1 MELNNTTILGLFY
14 DKRFSFTA
22 YTLGIV
28 ATFVS
33 LYLMKAAQPALL
45 FLVPFTLVPVF
56 IISWLRGDLAAMWR
70 GDFAEVMIF
79 KVLVF

>member
-1 MELNNTTILGLFY
+1 MLFI
-14 DKRFSFTA
+14 TA

-56 IISWLRGDLAAMWR
+56 LVSWIRGDLKPMWR
-70 GDFAEVMIF
+70 GDFAEVIIINMPSFNVKLLI
-79 KVLVF
+79 LV

>member
-1 MELNNTTILGLFY
+1 MTWNRILRLFQPFY
-14 DKRFSFTA
+14 NDFPFAA

-56 IISWLRGDLAAMWR
+56 IISWLRSDLAAMWR
-70 GDFAEVMIF
+70 GDFAEVRISDL
-79 KVLVF
+79 LVS

>member
-1 MELNNTTILGLFY
+1 MLRIEDYSHCISFHILEFLYFE
-14 DKRFSFTA
+14 A

-45 FLVPFTLVPVF
+45 FLVPFTLLPVF
-56 IISWLRGDLAAMWR
+56 LVSWARGEFSAMWK
-70 GDFAEVMIF
+70 GDYAEVRI
-79 KVLVF
+79 

>member
-1 MELNNTTILGLFY
+1 
-14 DKRFSFTA
+14 
-22 YTLGIV
+22 
-28 ATFVS
+28 
-33 LYLMKAAQPALL
+33 MKAAQPALL

-79 KVLVF
+79 ELLVF

>member
-1 MELNNTTILGLFY
+1 MLFI
-14 DKRFSFTA
+14 TA

-56 IISWLRGDLAAMWR
+56 LVSWIRGDLKAMWR
-70 GDFAEVMIF
+70 GDFAEVRT
-79 KVLVF
+79 